1 MAFTTLLT
9 AVGNLTAD
17 PELRYSKDQK
27 PVVSFTVAS
36 TPRALN
42 RTTREWEDGEPVFL
56 RCSAWDEMAENIA
69 ASLKKGNRVMV
80 QGSLKARTWQTKEG
94 ENRRSD
100 ELQVDEIGVTLKYH
114 TAVPEK
120 RGRTAPAAA
129 NGKSSSQDNDGWVTV
144 DDDDTPF

>member
-17 PELRYSKDQK
+17 PELRYSKDNK
-27 PVVSFTVAS
+27 PVVNFTVAS
-36 TPRALN
+36 TPRSLN

-69 ASLKKGNRVMV
+69 ASLTKGSRVMV
-80 QGSLKARTWQTKEG
+80 QGSLKARTWVTKEG
-94 ENRRSD
+94 ENRRAD
-100 ELQVDEIGVTLKYH
+100 ELQVDEIGVTLKFH
-114 TAVPEK
+114 TATPEK
-120 RGRTAPAAA
+120 RGRNVPAAA

-144 DDDDTPF
+144 DDDETPF

>member
-17 PELRYSKDQK
+17 PELRYTKDQK

-36 TPRALN
+36 TPRSLN

-80 QGSLKARTWQTKEG
+80 QGSLKARTWVTKEG
-94 ENRRSD
+94 ENRRTD

-120 RGRTAPAAA
+120 RGRAVPTAAA
-129 NGKSSSQDNDGWVTV
+129 GKSSSQDSDGWVTV